1 MKRLFKYTLL
11 ISLITGGTGC
21 YDRDDTGY
29 NDNTGTGTTYSSAN
43 PNTGTTNDMNGNTAR

>member
-29 NDNTGTGTTYSSAN
+29 NDNTGTTYSSAN